1 MTPPTDATDWIALT
15 PAPLDAAAAVRF
27 VTDPAAGGIDLFLG
41 ITRAERNAAGHDLLA
56 LDYEAY
62 ADMAIARLKQL
73 AAEARQRWPIAK
85 LAVLHRTGRVPVGEA
100 SVAVA
105 VASPHRA
112 EAFDACRFLI
122 DELKKDVP
130 IWKREVWA
138 EGDATWVHP
147 G

>member
-1 MTPPTDATDWIALT
+1 MTPPPDATDWIALT

-41 ITRAERNAAGHDLLA
+41 TTRAERNAAGHDLLA

-62 ADMAIARLKQL
+62 ADMAVARLKQL
-73 AAEARQRWPIAK
+73 AAEARKRWPIVK

-112 EAFDACRFLI
+112 EAFEACRFLI

-130 IWKREVWA
+130 IWKQEVWA
-138 EGDATWVHP
+138 EGPATWVHP
-147 G
+147 